1 MLLTGDNTSV
11 ELRLIGWESEL
22 EAGEQRDETDWLDIH
37 GVVTDASGPHD
48 YRVSLDVQDAL
59 RVAPWLRDVAAGD
72 IPPSDKARAEEALL
86 SFIEPGF
93 AVELM
98 SRDQLAASTHW
109 YFYDPNGQVL
119 ELLAFNARI
128 VSVSCTRADLLTY
141 ADAWE
146 NELTALQRLTR

>member
-11 ELRLIGWESEL
+11 ELRLIGWGSEL
-22 EAGEQRDETDWLDIH
+22 EAGEQRDETDWLDIQA
-37 GVVTDASGPHD
+37 VVTDASGPHD
-48 YRVSLDVQDAL
+48 YRVSFDVVDAL
-59 RVAPWLRDVAAGD
+59 RLAPWLRDVAAGD
-72 IPPSDKARAEEALL
+72 VPPSDKGRAEDALL

-98 SRDQLAASTHW
+98 SRDELTASTQW
-109 YFYDPNGQVL
+109 YFYEPRGQVL

-128 VSVSCTRADLLTY
+128 VNVSCTRADLLTC

-146 NELTALQRLTR
+146 NELASLKGLTR